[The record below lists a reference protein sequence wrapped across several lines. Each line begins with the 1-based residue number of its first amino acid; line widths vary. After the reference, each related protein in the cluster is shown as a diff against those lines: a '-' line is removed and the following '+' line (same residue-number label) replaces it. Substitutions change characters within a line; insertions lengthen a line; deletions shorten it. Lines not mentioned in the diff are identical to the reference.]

1 MTTILREQ
9 LSEVIR
15 SALEASMDPAMAAA
29 DWFARDIDP
38 NCSGAIDLITGAN
51 VQLEQLQQAKSAF
64 KTMRVLGELSADRR
78 LAAKLYAASI
88 AAGLVRFNTRISR
101 QSDDALRRG
110 LQTLLDDAKMPD
122 PLRDL
127 AGGALCVLNDHR

>member
-29 DWFARDIDP
+29 DWLARDIDP
-38 NCSGAIDLITGAN
+38 NCSGAIDLITSAT
-51 VQLEQLQQAKSAF
+51 VKLEQLQQAKSVF

-78 LAAKLYAASI
+78 LAAKLYAATI
-88 AAGLVRFNTRISR
+88 AAGLVRFNCRISR

-110 LQTLLDDAKMPD
+110 LQNLLDDAKMSD

-127 AGGALCVLNDHR
+127 AGGALSLLNAR